1 MPDNS
6 HDNINLKTL
15 NKLLKENEDK
25 LFNIKEIIPDLED
38 VLNSK
43 IQLSIYEMNR
53 ISKILKIN
61 MISLYLTPDVYEKAY
76 EYYKVIHQC
85 KELEDHVGF
94 MNKFGIHFTKSYDEF
109 LMEGAKFCPY
119 CGFKIS

>member
-1 MPDNS
+1 MPANS
-6 HDNINLKTL
+6 HANINLKTL

-43 IQLSIYEMNR
+43 RQLSIYEMNR

-85 KELEDHVGF
+85 KELEEHVGF
-94 MNKFGIHFTKSYDEF
+94 MNKFGIHFTKTYDEF